1 MTATPVYNSA
11 RFEPARRQAAA
22 LADGHAQ
29 ILRKL
34 GKIGYAKQFGKAPDP
49 QLVVKVYGAPTR
61 PPTHVAPTR
70 KNYTLHRY
78 ACRQWLPAHP

>member
-34 GKIGYAKQFGKAPDP
+34 GQIGYAKQFGKAPDP

-78 ACRQWLPAHP
+78 ACKNWLPTLA